1 MNGDALAEKG
11 TDACQG
17 DSGGPLIC
25 VEGNNLLLNSQKRPT
40 DLRVLFYYIW

>member
-25 VEGNNLLLNSQKRPT
+25 VEGILP
-40 DLRVLFYYIW
+40 YITQFVINPFHTMS

>member
-25 VEGNNLLLNSQKRPT
+25 VEGNIS
-40 DLRVLFYYIW
+40 YIILYN